1 MSNLLIR
8 AITGALFVVVV
19 VSATWYSF
27 WTFSGLLFF
36 VMFIGLKEYLGM
48 LEKDLSYGLR
58 ALYLAVGSAFYFL
71 AMFSFIRFQSAEEH
85 GFVSAMSGLFAVI
98 SLMMILDLFQKKAIM
113 PRIFGTIPLGI
124 IYCSLFIPS
133 WFFVFLKVAS
143 WDGFY
148 PLFLGFVFL
157 VWANDTFA
165 YLTGRLIGRTKLFE
179 RISPKKT
186 WEGTVGGFVFCMVT
200 AWIISMFFTQLDVG
214 GWLIMA
220 VITAPAA
227 TLGDLVESMMK
238 RKAGVKDSGNLLP
251 GHGGIL
257 DRFDATII
265 ASPPVVAF
273 LMYWM
278 K

>member
-1 MSNLLIR
+1 MSNLLTR

-27 WTFSGLLFF
+27 WTFSGMLFF
-36 VMFIGLKEYLGM
+36 VMLIGLKEYLGM
-48 LEKDLSYGLR
+48 MTKDLSYGLR
-58 ALYLAVGSAFYFL
+58 ALYLTLGSAFFFL
-71 AMFSFIRFQSAEEH
+71 AMFSFVRFQDPEDH
-85 GFVSAMSGLFAVI
+85 WFVSAMSGLFAFI
-98 SLMMILDLFQKKAIM
+98 SIMMILDLFRKEALM

-133 WFFVFLKVAS
+133 WFFVFLMVTS
-143 WDGFY
+143 WEDFY
-148 PLFLGFVFL
+148 PLFLGFIFL
-157 VWANDTFA
+157 VWMNDTFA
-165 YLTGRLIGRTKLFE
+165 YLTGRLIGKRKLFE

-186 WEGTVGGFVFCMVT
+186 WEGTIGGLAFCMLS
-200 AWIISMFFTQLDVG
+200 AWIISMYFTQLDLR
-214 GWLIMA
+214 GWVIIA
-220 VITAPAA
+220 AITAPAA